1 MRNRHAESHRETGY
15 CCKGGLYK
23 DSRSNP
29 EPAVSGKVGASLR
42 ERTVSYSL
50 SFLLEPFHTS
60 PKEAERV
67 STVCWTTVQGAE
79 GSVCWL

>member
-1 MRNRHAESHRETGY
+1 MQRATERLVVAVRGVW
-15 CCKGGLYK
+15 
-23 DSRSNP
+23 SNP

-60 PKEAERV
+60 PKEAE
-67 STVCWTTVQGAE
+67 S
-79 GSVCWL
+79 L